1 MTMTKRHPRDG
12 WWMHGWAVALVLLA
26 SMVGLVAAPAAL
38 ATPAFGDPIPAGATG
53 SLTIHTRLLFNGG
66 DQGGTAPLFPS
77 ANDPGT
83 PLAGVVYDVTII
95 TGVDLRTPE
104 GWALAHSYVDNLD
117 AARAHLGATVT
128 SPPTGSDGTTVVPNL
143 QVGLYLIH
151 LDPATLP
158 KPTATI
164 AGWQTTDFLV
174 TVPMLDPVNG
184 TQWVYDIDIFPK
196 FRAVPAIP
204 PTTMPTT
211 VPPSSPPP
219 TTPTGPLAV
228 TGAEIVTTLIV
239 ALALL
244 TGGIVLAVVGSR
256 RTRERGRRL

>member
-1 MTMTKRHPRDG
+1 
-12 WWMHGWAVALVLLA
+12 MHGWTLALVLLA
-26 SMVGLVAAPAAL
+26 SMVALVTAPAAR
-38 ATPAFGDPIPAGATG
+38 AVPTFGGPIPAGATG
-53 SLTIHTRLLFNGG
+53 SLTIHTRLLSTGGG
-66 DQGGTAPLFPS
+66 DQGGGNDRVAAPGR
-77 ANDPGT
+77 DQGT
-83 PLAGVVYDVTII
+83 PLAGVVYDVTLI
-95 TGVDLRTPE
+95 TNVDLRTPE
-104 GWALAHSYVDNLD
+104 GWALAQSYVDDLD
-117 AARAHLGATVT
+117 AARAHAGATVT

-143 QVGLYLIH
+143 QVGLYLVH
-151 LDPATLP
+151 LDPTTLP

-196 FRAVPAIP
+196 FRAVPAVP
-204 PTTMPTT
+204 PTTTPTT

-256 RTRERGRRL
+256 RTRERGRRQ